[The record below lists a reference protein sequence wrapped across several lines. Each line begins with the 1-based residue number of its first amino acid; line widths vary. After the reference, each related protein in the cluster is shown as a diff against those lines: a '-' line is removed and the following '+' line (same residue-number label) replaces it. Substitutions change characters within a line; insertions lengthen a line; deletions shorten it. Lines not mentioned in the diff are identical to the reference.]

1 MNTRIQVE
9 HPVTEVVTGFDLVKE
24 QIRVAFGEA
33 LSFPSGEP
41 SIQGHAIE
49 FRINAE
55 DPAQNFM
62 PSPGCVET
70 FQPPG
75 GPGIRLD
82 THLYTGYQVPPY
94 YDSLLAKLIV
104 SGSNREEAIVRG
116 RHALDSFVI
125 EGVKTSIPFLSD
137 ITRDDDF
144 MTGGVDTGFVEKF
157 MQRWVKR

>member
-1 MNTRIQVE
+1 MAWPCIDGSPDGNESASPKAT
-9 HPVTEVVTGFDLVKE
+9 
-24 QIRVAFGEA
+24 RVAFGEA

-94 YDSLLAKLIV
+94 YDSLFAKLIV
-104 SGSNREEAIVRG
+104 SGSNRDYF
-116 RHALDSFVI
+116 HL
-125 EGVKTSIPFLSD
+125 
-137 ITRDDDF
+137 
-144 MTGGVDTGFVEKF
+144 
-157 MQRWVKR
+157 Q